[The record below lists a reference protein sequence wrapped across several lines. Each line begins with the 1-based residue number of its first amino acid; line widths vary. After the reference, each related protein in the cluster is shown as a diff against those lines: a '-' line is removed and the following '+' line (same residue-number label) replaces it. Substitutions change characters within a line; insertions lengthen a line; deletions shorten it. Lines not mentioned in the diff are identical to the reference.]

1 MTHYRSVRRSAASL
15 AAFVTLFLL
24 GMSAACGGSDA
35 PTTTTTPSIVG
46 SYKATVFQVTPAGQ
60 PMIDVLAKGGT
71 LSMVIAADNSTT
83 GSLSL
88 PPSILGSPFSATL
101 TGTAVQTGNTVK
113 FQQTADTF
121 IRDLTFTVNGAAL
134 EAKNQ
139 TAGVGVFTVVLTR
152 Q

>member
-1 MTHYRSVRRSAASL
+1 MFHRRSISRL
-15 AAFVTLFLL
+15 AAMLATLACL
-24 GMSAACGGSDA
+24 GAGAACGGSDS
-35 PTTTTTPSIVG
+35 PTTTTTPPSIIG
-46 SYKATVFQVTPAGQ
+46 SYTATTFQVTPTGQ

-71 LSMVIAADNSTT
+71 LSLIIAADNSTT

-88 PPSILGSPFSATL
+88 PPSILGSPFSANL

-121 IRDLTFTVNGAAL
+121 VRDLTFTANGTTL

-139 TAGVGVFTVVLTR
+139 SAGTGTFTVVLTR
-152 Q
+152 K

>member
-1 MTHYRSVRRSAASL
+1 MPHYRSVRRSAATFATF
-15 AAFVTLFLL
+15 AAFVLL
-24 GMSAACGGSDA
+24 GTSTSCGGSDG
-35 PTTTTTPSIVG
+35 PTTTTPPSIVG

-60 PMIDVLAKGGT
+60 PMIDVIAKGGT
-71 LSMVIAADNSTT
+71 LSLVIAADNSTT

-88 PPSILGSPFSATL
+88 PPTILGTPFSATL

-113 FQQTADTF
+113 FQQAADTF
-121 IRDLTFTVNGAAL
+121 VRDLTFTVNGTSL

-139 TAGVGVFTVVLTR
+139 TAGVGVFTLVLTR

>member
-1 MTHYRSVRRSAASL
+1 MTHYRSVRRSHSAF
-15 AAFVTLFLL
+15 AAFTALVLL
-24 GMSAACGGSDA
+24 GACGGSDA
-35 PTTTTTPSIVG
+35 PTTTTPPSIVG

-71 LSMVIAADNSTT
+71 LSMVIAADNSTS

-121 IRDLTFTVNGAAL
+121 IRDLTFTVNGTAL

>member
-1 MTHYRSVRRSAASL
+1 MSYHRSARRWAAVLVL
-15 AAFVTLFLL
+15 AGL
-24 GMSAACGGSDA
+24 GAACGGSDST
-35 PTTTTTPSIVG
+35 PTVTPPSIVG
-46 SYKATVFQVTPAGQ
+46 SYKATVFQVTPTGQ
-60 PMIDVLAKGGT
+60 PLIDVIARGGT
-71 LSMVIAADNSTT
+71 LSLVIAADNSTT

-88 PPSILGSPFSATL
+88 PPSILGSPFSANL

-121 IRDLTFTVNGAAL
+121 VRDLTFTVNGTAL

-139 TAGVGVFTVVLTR
+139 NAGLGTFTIVLTR

>member
-1 MTHYRSVRRSAASL
+1 MPYARSIRRSAVLL
-15 AAFVTLFLL
+15 AALL
-24 GMSAACGGSDA
+24 GSSAAGACGGSDSV
-35 PTTTTTPSIVG
+35 TLTTTPAIAG
-46 SYKATVFQVTPAGQ
+46 TYQATVFQVTPAGQ
-60 PMIDVLAKGGT
+60 PMIDVLARGGT
-71 LSMVIAADNSTT
+71 LSLVIAADNSTT

-88 PPSILGSPFSATL
+88 PPSILGSPFSANL

-121 IRDLTFTVNGAAL
+121 VRDLTFTVVGTTL

-139 TAGVGVFTVVLTR
+139 TAGVGTFTIVLTR